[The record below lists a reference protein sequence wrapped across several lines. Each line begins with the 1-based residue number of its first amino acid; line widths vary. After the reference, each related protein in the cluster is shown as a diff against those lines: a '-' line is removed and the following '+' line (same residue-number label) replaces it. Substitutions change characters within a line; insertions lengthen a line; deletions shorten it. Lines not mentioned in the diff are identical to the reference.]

1 LKPFCSELIA
11 FVHSLLSDETLTGMS
26 FAITFS
32 QSHPDNSRSV
42 LTYRFVGQ
50 VKHAAC
56 VPAAGLD
63 GMIAIH
69 SSESHNA
76 NT

>member
-1 LKPFCSELIA
+1 MIS

-32 QSHPDNSRSV
+32 QSHPDNSRAL
-42 LTYRFVGQ
+42 LTYRFVGH

-56 VPAAGLD
+56 VPVGELD